1 MFKSVWKIAITAIA
15 FAFTTFDDDYT
26 VQRAITGFRQCAT
39 LAEQFN
45 LPEVFDYVVISL
57 SQVTGLI
64 PESLMT
70 RVPHY
75 PVVEAEDQNATVSSL
90 SVNFGTNL
98 KGQLAAVVLFTII
111 NGHGNAIREGW
122 TQVCETQFA
131 IDMSG
136 ANDTTLK
143 RSSKYFKRCSSIL
156 YSPSR
161 C

>member
-1 MFKSVWKIAITAIA
+1 MTMFKSVWKIAITAIA

-75 PVVEAEDQNATVSSL
+75 PVVEA
-90 SVNFGTNL
+90 
-98 KGQLAAVVLFTII
+98 
-111 NGHGNAIREGW
+111 
-122 TQVCETQFA
+122 
-131 IDMSG
+131 
-136 ANDTTLK
+136 
-143 RSSKYFKRCSSIL
+143 
-156 YSPSR
+156 
-161 C
+161 